1 MVCSNIKCRI
11 NHQLYILSVS
21 VPSAS
26 PENVKVQLLNV
37 TSAQVL
43 WHSPPRRDLH
53 GDLKG
58 YKVSMVDMC
67 TQYEL

>member
-1 MVCSNIKCRI
+1 M
-11 NHQLYILSVS
+11 
-21 VPSAS
+21 
-26 PENVKVQLLNV
+26 KVQLLNV

-58 YKVSMVDMC
+58 YKVSMVEIHTLSMVCVGQAVRDDVKVLGHYSGTVC
-67 TQYEL
+67 

>member
-1 MVCSNIKCRI
+1 MLEMFKTVF
-11 NHQLYILSVS
+11 LLS

-58 YKVSMVDMC
+58 YKVSQSVSQGC
-67 TQYEL
+67 QILKY